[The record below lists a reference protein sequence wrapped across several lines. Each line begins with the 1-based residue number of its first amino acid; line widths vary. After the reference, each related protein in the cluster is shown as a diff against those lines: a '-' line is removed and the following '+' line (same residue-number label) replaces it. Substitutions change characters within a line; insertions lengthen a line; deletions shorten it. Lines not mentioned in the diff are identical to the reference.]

1 MLFCL
6 GWMRASFQETI
17 DRIIAV
23 VNEEVITL
31 TDLRIA
37 QAFGLFEDRAEEP
50 NRLSFSDILERLIN
64 QKLVIQLSAEKASVN
79 VQELDAYEKRL
90 QERRG
95 EEKIKEAFQEFG
107 LDWSG
112 LREYI
117 RERLLFESLIS
128 RKFGQTVV
136 ISLDEME
143 DFYRNRYVPS
153 QREKGLE
160 PKPMMEVLK
169 EIESTIREKK
179 IKNQVQ
185 EWIRNLKKQADIHIR
200 VKDLEKSLNP

>member
-1 MLFCL
+1 MA
-6 GWMRASFQETI
+6 ASFQETI
-17 DRIIAV
+17 DRIVAV

-37 QAFGLFEDRAEEP
+37 RAFGLFEDKAEEP
-50 NRLSFSDILERLIN
+50 TKLSFSDILERLID

-90 QERRG
+90 QERMG
-95 EEKIKEAFQEFG
+95 EEKIKEAFQGFG

-143 DFYRNRYVPS
+143 DFYRNSYFPS

-160 PKPMMEVLK
+160 PKPMMEMLK

-185 EWIRNLKKQADIHIR
+185 EWIRNLKKQADIYIR
-200 VKDLEKSLNP
+200 VKDLDRSLNP